1 MEGWTLAAVLVPL
14 IIIELSLMVV
24 ALVDLARREAVRGGS
39 KLVWVLVIVFINII
53 GPIAYLLWG
62 REGEVDRLP
71 D

>member
-24 ALVDLARREAVRGGS
+24 ALVDLARREAIRGGS